1 MKLTSPFDDITI
13 EQFLRDYWQKKPLM
27 VRKAL
32 PDFVC
37 PVEPGELAGLACE
50 EGVESRI
57 VLEKGGKVPWEL
69 RHGPFK
75 ESDFTGMPES
85 HWTVLVQEMN
95 KHVQEFALLQERFNF
110 LPNWRLDDVMVSFAQ
125 DQGTVGPHIDNY
137 DVFLIQGPGKRRWQI
152 SHQPGGPEHLIPGMP
167 LRILKDFQPE
177 QEWVLEEGDMLYL
190 PPGVAHHGVALGDC
204 ITISVGYRAPAIQEI
219 LGAYMADILACE
231 DPELFYTDPDLKL
244 QKYPGEISQ
253 RARRVI
259 REIIHSIPRTDEEI
273 DRWFGHFITDVKPG
287 HDVPVPEEAIDKA
300 TFLAQLQEYGEVWRS
315 EYCRFAY
322 FIDDTNNTL
331 LFVAGDE
338 YPLPKAIAFA
348 AALISGQ
355 RVFTLEDL
363 QPYLDKPEFVE
374 LLTKL
379 YNEGALYF
387 PAYDDE
393 A

>member
-1 MKLTSPFDDITI
+1 
-13 EQFLRDYWQKKPLM
+13 
-27 VRKAL
+27 
-32 PDFVC
+32 
-37 PVEPGELAGLACE
+37 
-50 EGVESRI
+50 
-57 VLEKGGKVPWEL
+57 
-69 RHGPFK
+69 
-75 ESDFTGMPES
+75 
-85 HWTVLVQEMN
+85 
-95 KHVQEFALLQERFNF
+95 
-110 LPNWRLDDVMVSFAQ
+110 
-125 DQGTVGPHIDNY
+125 
-137 DVFLIQGPGKRRWQI
+137 
-152 SHQPGGPEHLIPGMP
+152 
-167 LRILKDFQPE
+167 
-177 QEWVLEEGDMLYL
+177 
-190 PPGVAHHGVALGDC
+190 
-204 ITISVGYRAPAIQEI
+204 SVGYRAPAIQEI

>member
-1 MKLTSPFDDITI
+1 
-13 EQFLRDYWQKKPLM
+13 
-27 VRKAL
+27 
-32 PDFVC
+32 
-37 PVEPGELAGLACE
+37 
-50 EGVESRI
+50 
-57 VLEKGGKVPWEL
+57 VPWEL
-69 RHGPFK
+69 RKGPFK
-75 ESDFTGMPES
+75 ESDFISMPES
-85 HWTVLVQEMN
+85 HWTVLVQEIN
-95 KHVQEFALLQERFNF
+95 KHVPEFALLQERFSF

-152 SHQPGGPEHLIPGMP
+152 SNQPGGPEHLIPGMP

-177 QEWVLEEGDMLYL
+177 QEWILEEGDMLYL

-219 LGAYMADILACE
+219 IGAYMADILACE
-231 DPELFYTDPDLKL
+231 DPELFYSDPDLKL

-259 REIIHSIPRTDEEI
+259 REIIHSIPRSDDEI
-273 DRWFGHFITDVKPG
+273 DRWFGHFTTDVRPG
-287 HDVPVPEEAIDKA
+287 HDVPVPEEAIG
-300 TFLAQLQEYGEVWRS
+300 TEIFLAKLQENGEVWRS

-322 FIDDTNNTL
+322 FVDDNNNTL

-338 YPLPKAIAFA
+338 YPLPKSIAFA

-355 RVFTLEDL
+355 RVFPLNEL

-379 YNEGALYF
+379 HNEGALYF
-387 PAYDDE
+387 PVFDDE
-393 A
+393 E